1 MPFLFLT
8 TSCFLEIFTVS
19 VPTGLQVLGAGTA
32 VARLPDKATPGLRVS
47 NRHPFEGRRREQAGT
62 GGDRNGVHSP
72 EAGSCLGGTT
82 LFWEKGRMGEA
93 NGDGESAGG
102 ALASSAWTSSV
113 WDAWEHSGGEA
124 WAHASLLEVS
134 CANRKC

>member
-8 TSCFLEIFTVS
+8 ASCFLEIFTVS

-47 NRHPFEGRRREQAGT
+47 NRHPFEGRS
-62 GGDRNGVHSP
+62 RNKQV
-72 EAGSCLGGTT
+72 LGATEMEYTAPKRAVVWAALPCSG
-82 LFWEKGRMGEA
+82 KRDAMGEA

-102 ALASSAWTSSV
+102 A
-113 WDAWEHSGGEA
+113 
-124 WAHASLLEVS
+124 
-134 CANRKC
+134 